1 MQILDMEKGKD
12 QGPKL
17 IKGNGCKETL
27 GLDWDIAQLKRGVKI
42 TEKSPLSGPGRTLRG
57 SERLIFL
64 GRYDKFYQINPP
76 FILIYRPS
84 LNYAFPKLYTL
95 TIKNYL
101 YFSKLFYIF
110 SPVSLLLFMLVTL
123 PRRLSR
129 HFFLDF

>member
-42 TEKSPLSGPGRTLRG
+42 TEKAPLSGPGRTLRG
-57 SERLIFL
+57 SGRLIFL

-76 FILIYRPS
+76 FLLIYRPS
-84 LNYAFPKLYTL
+84 L
-95 TIKNYL
+95 
-101 YFSKLFYIF
+101 
-110 SPVSLLLFMLVTL
+110 
-123 PRRLSR
+123 
-129 HFFLDF
+129 